1 MDDNKLT
8 RDELVNLIV
17 ALKDTITVE
26 EIRVLLQITEED
38 K

>member
-8 RDELVNLIV
+8 REELVNLIV

-26 EIRVLLQITEED
+26 EIRVLLQITEDD